1 MLEIRIHGRGGQ
13 GAVVASRVIAIAF
26 FNEGKWVQSFPTFGA
41 ERRGAPVAAFTRVDD
56 EPILLRCGI
65 KNPDIL
71 IILDPTLL
79 RDVDVTKGL
88 KTGGVV
94 VINSAER
101 VDIPDAKVFTVDATS
116 IALSYGLGTSAY
128 PIVNTAMVGAFAG
141 ATGLLTFDSVER
153 AIKEYIAEKVE
164 ENILAAERAYR
175 EVRAW
180 I

>member
-13 GAVVASRVIAIAF
+13 GAVVASRVLAIAF

-79 RDVDVTKGL
+79 TDVDVTKGL
-88 KTGGVV
+88 KPNGVV
-94 VINSAER
+94 IINSAER
-101 VDIPDAKVFTVDATS
+101 VDISDAKVYTVDATR
-116 IALSYGLGTSAY
+116 IALFYGLGTSAY

-141 ATGLLTFDSVER
+141 ATGLVKFDSVEK
-153 AIKEYIAEKVE
+153 AIREYITEKVE
-164 ENILAAERAYR
+164 ENVLAAKRAFE
-175 EVRAW
+175 EVKAW
-180 I
+180 T